1 MLGLDKADWATLTDE
16 ARMIEACDPL
26 DYISQVF
33 ELISEHFQ
41 ESEESEASK
50 ARTTMIAALTKSA
63 IFPVDEGKSG
73 STFDYLS
80 TSQTNKTWFIAD
92 RPHLKHVFQGH
103 VPLLA
108 LDVESIGKIGPLIEA
123 LNLNRRLLSCLARG
137 VPDAGRDAQLYYR
150 YTRSMCTRARFI
162 AR

>member
-1 MLGLDKADWATLTDE
+1 MLGLDKANWTTLTDE

-41 ESEESEASK
+41 ISEESNAPKE
-50 ARTTMIAALTKSA
+50 RTTMIAALTKSA

-92 RPHLKHVFQGH
+92 RPHLKYAFQGH

-123 LNLNRRLLSCLARG
+123 LNLNRRLLSSLARG
-137 VPDAGRDAQLYYR
+137 VPDAGRDAQLYYQ
-150 YTRSMCTRARFI
+150 YTRSMRTRARFI

>member
-1 MLGLDKADWATLTDE
+1 MLDLNSADWNTLIDE

-26 DYISQVF
+26 DYISEVF
-33 ELISEHFQ
+33 ESLSEHFQ
-41 ESEESEASK
+41 IPEKSKAFK
-50 ARTTMIAALTKSA
+50 ARTTMIAAITKSA
-63 IFPVDEGKSG
+63 IFPIDEGKSG

-80 TSQTNKTWFIAD
+80 TCQKNKTWFIAD
-92 RPHLKHVFQGH
+92 RPHLKHAFQGH

-108 LDVESIGKIGPLIEA
+108 LDVESTGKIRPLIEA
-123 LNLNRRLLSCLARG
+123 LNLNPRLLSRLARG
-137 VPDAGRDAQLYYR
+137 VPDTGRDRQLHDE